1 MKKLFTLVILP
12 LVIIALAW
20 LIYRSIQTPIEFNKE
35 RARREAV
42 AIQKLKDIRTL
53 QVAFKN
59 QFGRF
64 APSLDTLKDFYTK
77 GTMTIVKQIGS
88 MDDSVAVAR
97 KLVRRENI
105 IINVKDTLLKRENF
119 NIDSLA
125 TIPFSGG
132 EKIEMTAVIKQ
143 VSGVNVPLFE
153 AKVPFNALL
162 KGMNHQLLVNLNAER
177 EDTGRYAGL
186 QVGSITAPNNN
197 AGNWE

>member
-20 LIYRSIQTPIEFNKE
+20 LIYRSIQTPIEFNKK
-35 RARREAV
+35 RAHREAV

-105 IINVKDTLLKRENF
+105 VINVRDTLLKRENF

-125 TIPFSGG
+125 TIPYSGG
-132 EKIEMTAVIKQ
+132 EKIEMTAIIKQ

-153 AKVPFNALL
+153 AKVPFSSLL

-177 EDTGRYAGL
+177 EDTGRYPGL

>member
-12 LVIIALAW
+12 IVIIALAW
-20 LIYRSIQTPIEFNKE
+20 LIYRSIQTPIQFNKE
-35 RARREAV
+35 RASREAV

-64 APSLDTLKDFYTK
+64 APSLDTLEEFYK
-77 GTMTIVKQIGS
+77 NGTMTIVKQIGS

-105 IINVKDTLLKRENF
+105 VINVKDTLLKRANF
-119 NIDSLA
+119 NIDSLSI
-125 TIPFSGG
+125 IPFSGG
-132 EKIEMTAVIKQ
+132 DKIEMTAVIKQ

-153 AKVPFNALL
+153 AKVPFNSLL

-177 EDTGRYAGL
+177 EDTDRYPGL
-186 QVGSITAPNNN
+186 QVGSVTAPNNN